1 VELVG
6 IEIVEI
12 NKISKDGAKVA
23 FMKPLKMVSDKVQ
36 EIEVVWHIIDCA
48 KENDK
53 RKQYDLIMLLQ
64 PTSSVRAT
72 EDIDKAI

>member
-1 VELVG
+1 MELVG

-36 EIEVVWHIIDCA
+36 EIEVV
-48 KENDK
+48 
-53 RKQYDLIMLLQ
+53 
-64 PTSSVRAT
+64 
-72 EDIDKAI
+72 